1 MYVCMFTHDSHDEY
15 CEKKERGREKGMEV
29 IKQNK
34 VEKKAYNTRMI
45 KLNL

>member
-1 MYVCMFTHDSHDEY
+1 MSTV
-15 CEKKERGREKGMEV
+15 KKKREKGMEV